1 MQARPWSIEAAVDR
15 ALDPHRTSHAVA
27 VADLL
32 NKNRAARRVCEPSR
46 YCPMLTPGQARTMT
60 CERLDLDT
68 TVSNATAL
76 PSRETR
82 KVGSMKP
89 PYVRP
94 SKSGY
99 PHGIGREDARHA
111 SRNLIGRL
119 RGGRGQT

>member
-1 MQARPWSIEAAVDR
+1 MGRDGARAEPQLTSKVQTWWHSWSLEAAADR
-15 ALDPHRTSHAVA
+15 ALDLHRTSHAVE

-32 NKNRAARRVCEPSR
+32 NKNRAARRVCKQSR

-60 CERLDLDT
+60 RERLDLDT

-89 PYVRP
+89 P
-94 SKSGY
+94 
-99 PHGIGREDARHA
+99 
-111 SRNLIGRL
+111 
-119 RGGRGQT
+119 